1 MAFTLRTV
9 VREKSG
15 KVGVVIERR
24 PLRAVTLNEAKREVD
39 RGSWVRDGIE
49 LNGFEIF
56 DDEGAYRGP
65 TLIRREKRLYSVDLE
80 PRGRLLW
87 KGPKPKPWRGSG

>member
-49 LNGFEIF
+49 PNGFEIV
-56 DDEGAYRGP
+56 DDEGAIVAQRSYAGKNVS
-65 TLIRREKRLYSVDLE
+65 T
-80 PRGRLLW
+80 
-87 KGPKPKPWRGSG
+87 PWT

>member
-24 PLRAVTLNEAKREVD
+24 PLRALTVNEAKREVD
-39 RGSWVRDGIE
+39 RGTWVRDGIE
-49 LNGFEIF
+49 PNGFEIVN
-56 DDEGAYRGP
+56 DEGAVVAQRSYAGKNVH
-65 TLIRREKRLYSVDLE
+65 T
-80 PRGRLLW
+80 
-87 KGPKPKPWRGSG
+87 PWT

>member
-24 PLRAVTLNEAKREVD
+24 PLRALTVNEARREVD
-39 RGSWVRDGIE
+39 RGTWGRDGIE
-49 LNGFEIF
+49 PNGFEIVN
-56 DDEGAYRGP
+56 DEGTIVAQRSYAGENVY
-65 TLIRREKRLYSVDLE
+65 T
-80 PRGRLLW
+80 
-87 KGPKPKPWRGSG
+87 PWT